1 MFEEIKER
9 FEFILE
15 SISLIETRFNKI
27 RFPDD
32 LIDSEDGM
40 TILDSIA
47 MRLQAIGD
55 NIKSIFKLDPN
66 FLSKYPETDWIRI
79 MKMRDIISHH
89 YEGLDH
95 EIIFSICKDKLND
108 LKSSII
114 EILNSLNAP

>member
-15 SISLIETRFNKI
+15 SIQLIEARFLKI
-27 RFPDD
+27 KFPDD
-32 LIDSEDGM
+32 LVNSDDGI

-55 NIKSIFKLDPN
+55 NVKSIFKLDN
-66 FLSKYPETDWIRI
+66 QFLDKYPNIDWEKI
-79 MKMRDIISHH
+79 MKMRDVISHH

-95 EIIFSICKDKLND
+95 EIIFNICKSKIPE
-108 LKSSII
+108 LKSSILS
-114 EILNSLNAP
+114 ILNQLKEV

>member
-47 MRLQAIGD
+47 MKTPGD
-55 NIKSIFKLDPN
+55 
-66 FLSKYPETDWIRI
+66 WR
-79 MKMRDIISHH
+79 
-89 YEGLDH
+89 
-95 EIIFSICKDKLND
+95 
-108 LKSSII
+108 
-114 EILNSLNAP
+114 

>member
-40 TILDSIA
+40 TDYFRFYCNEGSR
-47 MRLQAIGD
+47 RL
-55 NIKSIFKLDPN
+55 
-66 FLSKYPETDWIRI
+66 
-79 MKMRDIISHH
+79 
-89 YEGLDH
+89 
-95 EIIFSICKDKLND
+95 EIILNQFS
-108 LKSSII
+108 S
-114 EILNSLNAP
+114 

>member
-1 MFEEIKER
+1 MSEEIKER

-32 LIDSEDGM
+32 LINSEDGI

-55 NIKSIFKLDPN
+55 NVKSISKLDPS
-66 FLSKYPETDWIRI
+66 FLSKYPETI
-79 MKMRDIISHH
+79 
-89 YEGLDH
+89 G
-95 EIIFSICKDKLND
+95 
-108 LKSSII
+108 LKS
-114 EILNSLNAP
+114 